1 MQVKCWP
8 PHMRIVPCILAVD
21 YGPEI
26 RCRLDRRQSLF
37 AILCLL
43 APTLIADEPNVRL
56 LASAKIAAVSANSD
70 RRRCEVT
77 DLARNLL
84 REDAPE
90 ADDLIVPRIG
100 CFALQLKR
108 NALMDYRNPGEPR
121 GVSGK
126 HHVRRP
132 PQAHPDR

>member
-1 MQVKCWP
+1 M
-8 PHMRIVPCILAVD
+8 
-21 YGPEI
+21 
-26 RCRLDRRQSLF
+26 
-37 AILCLL
+37 
-43 APTLIADEPNVRL
+43 DEPNVRL